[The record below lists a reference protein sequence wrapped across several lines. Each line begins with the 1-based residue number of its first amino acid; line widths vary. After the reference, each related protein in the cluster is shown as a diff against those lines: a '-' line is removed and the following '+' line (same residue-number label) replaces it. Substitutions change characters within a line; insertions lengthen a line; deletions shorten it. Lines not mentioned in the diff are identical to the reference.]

1 MLPRVTTREQLL
13 AVARRLF
20 GERAF
25 DEISIDDIAAAAGVS
40 KGLLY
45 HYFEGKRGL
54 YVATLQAEAATLL
67 AETEPDPDELDSG
80 LDAYLDYV
88 ETHRPGWLALMR
100 GGVGSDAEV
109 VAIVEGTRQAIVDR
123 LAATVG
129 HGPLMRVAMRGWV
142 GMVEAAATDWVER
155 GDVDRAQLRALLAD
169 ALHHAVASA
178 EALEGVPDAA

>member
-1 MLPRVTTREQLL
+1 MTTREQLL
-13 AVARRLF
+13 ASGRKLF

-25 DEISIDDIAAAAGVS
+25 DEISIDDIAAEAGVS

-54 YVATLQAEAATLL
+54 YVETLRVEGAQLL
-67 AETEPDPDELDSG
+67 AETEPRPDQLDAG

-109 VAIVEGTRQAIVDR
+109 TAIVEGTRQAIVDR
-123 LAATVG
+123 LVATVG
-129 HGPLMRVAMRGWV
+129 HGPVLRTALRGWV
-142 GMVEAAATDWVER
+142 GMVEAAATEWVLR
-155 GDVDRAQLRALLAD
+155 RDIDRAQLRVLLAD
-169 ALHHAVASA
+169 ALHGAVQSA
-178 EALEGVPDAA
+178 GALEAVGDAA

>member
-1 MLPRVTTREQLL
+1 LVEVGRRV
-13 AVARRLF
+13 F
-20 GERAF
+20 GERAY
-25 DEISIDDIAAAAGVS
+25 DEISIDDIAAAAEVS

-54 YVATLQAEAATLL
+54 YVATLEAEAATLL

-100 GGVGSDAEV
+100 GGVGSDAQV
-109 VAIVEGTRQAIVDR
+109 SAIVEGTRQAIVDR
-123 LAATVG
+123 LAATAG
-129 HGPLMRVAMRGWV
+129 DRPLMRTAMRGWV

-155 GDVDRAQLRALLAD
+155 GDIEREQLRALLAD
-169 ALHHAVASA
+169 ALQHALASA
-178 EALEGVPDAA
+178 EALEGIHAA

>member
-1 MLPRVTTREQLL
+1 VTTREHL
-13 AVARRLF
+13 VEVGRRLF

-25 DEISIDDIAAAAGVS
+25 DEISIDDIAAGAEVS
-40 KGLLY
+40 NGLLY

-54 YVATLQAEAATLL
+54 YVATLEAEAATLL
-67 AETEPDPDELDSG
+67 AETQPDPDELDSG

-88 ETHRPGWLALMR
+88 ETHRQGWLALMR

-109 VAIVEGTRQAIVDR
+109 SAIVEGTRQAIVDR
-123 LAATVG
+123 LAAIVG
-129 HGPLMRVAMRGWV
+129 DSPMMRTAMRGWV

-155 GDVDRAQLRALLAD
+155 GDIERGQLRALLAD

-178 EALEGVPDAA
+178 EALEGVGAA

>member
-1 MLPRVTTREQLL
+1 VTAREQLL
-13 AVARRLF
+13 AVGRRLF

-45 HYFEGKRGL
+45 HYFAGKRGL
-54 YVATLQAEAATLL
+54 YVATLKAEAATLL
-67 AETEPDPDELDSG
+67 AATEPYPDELDAG

-123 LAATVG
+123 LVATVG
-129 HGPLMRVAMRGWV
+129 RGPVLRTALRGWV
-142 GMVEAAATDWVER
+142 GMVEAAATEWLER
-155 GDVDRAQLRALLAD
+155 GEVDRAQLRALLAG

-178 EALEGVPDAA
+178 AALEGVPDAA

>member
-1 MLPRVTTREQLL
+1 MLPRVTTREHLL
-13 AVARRLF
+13 ETGRRLF

-25 DEISIDDIAAAAGVS
+25 DEISIDDIAAAAEVS

-54 YVATLQAEAATLL
+54 YVATLEAEAATLL

-88 ETHRPGWLALMR
+88 EAHRPGWLALMR

-109 VAIVEGTRQAIVDR
+109 SSIVEGTRQAIVDR

-129 HGPLMRVAMRGWV
+129 HGPLMRIAMR
-142 GMVEAAATDWVER
+142 E
-155 GDVDRAQLRALLAD
+155 
-169 ALHHAVASA
+169 ASA
-178 EALEGVPDAA
+178 QSSRRMAARISSNMRFRSSLVVWICPKALAAR

>member
-1 MLPRVTTREQLL
+1 VNAREQLL
-13 AVARRLF
+13 AAGRQLF
-20 GERAF
+20 GERSY
-25 DEISIDDIAAAAGVS
+25 DEISIDDIAAAAHVS

-54 YVATLQAEAATLL
+54 YVETLKVEGAQLL
-67 AETEPDPDELDSG
+67 AETEPYPDELDAG

-109 VAIVEGTRQAIVDR
+109 SAIVEATRQAIVDR

-129 HGPLMRVAMRGWV
+129 QGALMRTAMRGWV
-142 GMVEAAATDWVER
+142 GMVEAAATDWVQRGGVER
-155 GDVDRAQLRALLAD
+155 GQLRALLAD

-178 EALEGVPDAA
+178 EALEGVAGAA

>member
-1 MLPRVTTREQLL
+1 VTTREHL
-13 AVARRLF
+13 VEVGRRLF
-20 GERAF
+20 GERAY
-25 DEISIDDIAAAAGVS
+25 DEISIDDIAAAAEVS

-54 YVATLQAEAATLL
+54 YVATLEAEAATLL

-100 GGVGSDAEV
+100 GGVGSDAQV
-109 VAIVEGTRQAIVDR
+109 SAIVERTRQAIVDR
-123 LAATVG
+123 LAATAG
-129 HGPLMRVAMRGWV
+129 DRPLMRTAMRGWV

-155 GDVDRAQLRALLAD
+155 GDIERDQLRALLAD
-169 ALHHAVASA
+169 ALHHALASA
-178 EALEGVPDAA
+178 EALEGIHAA

>member
-1 MLPRVTTREQLL
+1 VTTREQLL
-13 AVARRLF
+13 AAARGLF

-40 KGLLY
+40 NGLLY

-54 YVATLQAEAATLL
+54 YVATLEAEATMLL
-67 AETEPDPDELDSG
+67 AETEPQPDEIDSG

-100 GGVGSDAEV
+100 GGLGSDAQV
-109 VAIVEGTRQAIVDR
+109 SAIVEGTRQAIVDR

-129 HGPLMRVAMRGWV
+129 HGPLMRTAMRGWV

-155 GDVDRAQLRALLAD
+155 GDIDRAQLRALLAD
-169 ALHHAVASA
+169 ALHNAVASA
-178 EALEGVPDAA
+178 RSREGVAGAA

>member
-1 MLPRVTTREQLL
+1 VTTREHLL
-13 AVARRLF
+13 GVGRRLF

-88 ETHRPGWLALMR
+88 ETHRLGWLALMR

-109 VAIVEGTRQAIVDR
+109 SAIVEGTRQAIVDR
-123 LAATVG
+123 LARTVG
-129 HGPLMRVAMRGWV
+129 DEPLMRTAMRGWV

-155 GDVDRAQLRALLAD
+155 GDVEREQLRALLAD
-169 ALHHAVASA
+169 ALHHAVQSADALAVANAS
-178 EALEGVPDAA
+178 

>member
-1 MLPRVTTREQLL
+1 VTTREQLL
-13 AVARRLF
+13 DAGRRLF

-25 DEISIDDIAAAAGVS
+25 DEISIDDIAAQAGVS

-54 YVATLQAEAATLL
+54 YVATLQAEASGLL
-67 AETEPDPDELDSG
+67 AATEPDPDELDSG

-100 GGVGSDAEV
+100 GGVGSDAQV
-109 VAIVEGTRQAIVDR
+109 SAIVEGTRQAIVDR

-129 HGPLMRVAMRGWV
+129 HGPLMRTAMRGWV
-142 GMVEAAATDWVER
+142 GMVEAAATEWVER
-155 GDVDRAQLRALLAD
+155 GDVEREQLRALLAD
-169 ALHHAVASA
+169 ALHHAVESA
-178 EALEGVPDAA
+178 ARREGVADAA

>member
-1 MLPRVTTREQLL
+1 MNAREQLL
-13 AVARRLF
+13 AAGRRLF
-20 GERAF
+20 GERSY
-25 DEISIDDIAAAAGVS
+25 DEISIDEIAAAAHVS

-54 YVATLQAEAATLL
+54 YVETLKVEGAQLL
-67 AETEPDPDELDSG
+67 AETEPYPDELDAG

-88 ETHRPGWLALMR
+88 ETHRLGWLALMR

-109 VAIVEGTRQAIVDR
+109 SAIVEATRQAIVDR
-123 LAATVG
+123 LVETVG
-129 HGPLMRVAMRGWV
+129 HGPVLRTALRGWV

-155 GDVDRAQLRALLAD
+155 GDIEREQLRALLAD

-178 EALEGVPDAA
+178 ERMEGVAGAA

>member
-1 MLPRVTTREQLL
+1 MTTREQLL
-13 AVARRLF
+13 AAARGLF
-20 GERAF
+20 GERPF

-40 KGLLY
+40 NGLLY

-54 YVATLQAEAATLL
+54 YVATLEAEASMLL
-67 AETEPDPDELDSG
+67 AETEPQPDEIDSG

-100 GGVGSDAEV
+100 GGVGSDAQV
-109 VAIVEGTRQAIVDR
+109 SAIVEGTRQAIVDR

-129 HGPLMRVAMRGWV
+129 DGPLMRTAMRGWV

-169 ALHHAVASA
+169 ALHSAVASA
-178 EALEGVPDAA
+178 RSREGVAGAA

>member
-1 MLPRVTTREQLL
+1 MTTREQLL
-13 AVARRLF
+13 EVGRRLF
-20 GERAF
+20 GERPF

-54 YVATLQAEAATLL
+54 YVATLQAESALLL
-67 AETEPDPDELDSG
+67 AETEPYPDELDAG

-100 GGVGSDAEV
+100 GGVGSDAQA

-123 LAATVG
+123 LVTIVG
-129 HGPLMRVAMRGWV
+129 HGPLMRIALRGWV
-142 GMVEAAATDWVER
+142 GMAEAAATEWVER
-155 GDVDRAQLRALLAD
+155 GQISRAQLRALLAG
-169 ALHHAVASA
+169 ALKQTVASA
-178 EALEGVPDAA
+178 QELEGVVDAA

>member
-1 MLPRVTTREQLL
+1 VTTREQLL
-13 AVARRLF
+13 DAGRRLF

-88 ETHRPGWLALMR
+88 ATHRPGWLALMR

-109 VAIVEGTRQAIVDR
+109 SAIVEATRQAIVDR
-123 LAATVG
+123 LVATVG
-129 HGPLMRVAMRGWV
+129 HGPVLRTALRGWV
-142 GMVEAAATDWVER
+142 GMVEAAATEWVQR
-155 GDVDRAQLRALLAD
+155 GDIERVQLRSLLAD
-169 ALHHAVASA
+169 ALHGAVASA
-178 EALEGVPDAA
+178 GALEAVGDVA